1 MIVSDLTFREAT
13 VADVPGIAAML
24 ADDSLGAAREDLSDL
39 SPYYAAFD
47 QITADP
53 MQHLIVA
60 ELASELVGTMQL
72 TLIPGL
78 SRRGATS
85 ALIES
90 VRVASGARGSGAGT
104 APVKGERGGGRGG
117 IEFARS
123 SGASMV
129 QLTSDLSR
137 TDAHRFYERLGFSY
151 THAGFKLALA

>member
-1 MIVSDLTFREAT
+1 MIVSDLTFRPAT
-13 VADVPGIAAML
+13 AADVPGIVAML
-24 ADDSLGAAREDLSDL
+24 ADDPLGAAREDLSDL

-47 QITADP
+47 RIAADP
-53 MQHLIVA
+53 RQHLVVA
-60 ELASELVGTMQL
+60 ERRGELLGTMQL

-78 SRRGATS
+78 SRGGATR

-90 VRVASGARGSGAGT
+90 VRVASGTRGSGTGT
-104 APVKGERGGGRGG
+104 ALMEWA

-137 TDAHRFYERLGFSY
+137 TDAHRFYQRLGFQH
-151 THAGFKLALA
+151 THAGFKLALT